1 MVRQWPVFLGGSD
14 VKQQEGALT
23 DIVGELERSA
33 GETDGDA
40 VEVGQLIDAL
50 DHRGYGPALAVLP
63 LIELT
68 PIGGIPGFPTLL
80 ALTLA
85 IISVRL
91 LLGYDHFWAP
101 GWLRRRRLNSD
112 RVIKS
117 MEWLKPMSL
126 RIDAKLHERLS
137 GFAGRT
143 GRRAACIVILGL
155 LLTVPPLE
163 LIPFAT
169 SGPMIVIAIFGLGLL
184 FRDGLLM
191 LFGFAG
197 AAIVVAGGIW
207 ALASGSSGGVSG

>member
-1 MVRQWPVFLGGSD
+1 M
-14 VKQQEGALT
+14 KQEEGALT
-23 DIVGELERSA
+23 DVVEELEKASE
-33 GETDGDA
+33 GGDT
-40 VEVGQLIDAL
+40 VEVGHLIDAL
-50 DHRGYGPALAVLP
+50 DHRGYGPALAALP

-85 IISVRL
+85 ILTLRL
-91 LLGYDHFWAP
+91 LLGYEHFWAP
-101 GWLRRRRLNSD
+101 GWLRRRKLKSD

-117 MEWLKPMSL
+117 MEWLKPVSL

-137 GFAGRT
+137 RFAGPT

-163 LIPFAT
+163 LVPFAT

-184 FRDGLLM
+184 YRDGLLM
-191 LFGFAG
+191 LLGFLG
-197 AAIVVAGGIW
+197 AVIAVVGGLWSLI
-207 ALASGSSGGVSG
+207 GSGGS

>member
-1 MVRQWPVFLGGSD
+1 MR
-14 VKQQEGALT
+14 KQKGAFT
-23 DIVGELERSA
+23 DITEELEQSA
-33 GETDGDA
+33 WETEGDV

-63 LIELT
+63 LVELT

-85 IISVRL
+85 IITMRL
-91 LLGYDHFWAP
+91 LMGYEHFWAP
-101 GWLRRRRLNSD
+101 GWIRRRKLNSD

-117 MEWLKPMSL
+117 MEWLKPISL
-126 RIDAKLHERLS
+126 RIDAKLHKRLS
-137 GFAGRT
+137 RLAGPT
-143 GRRAACIVILGL
+143 GRRAACIVILCL

-169 SGPMIVIAIFGLGLL
+169 SGPMIAIAIFGLGLL

-191 LFGFAG
+191 LLGFIG
-197 AAIVVAGGIW
+197 AAIAAAGGIW
-207 ALASGSSGGVSG
+207 ALVSGSGGIASFG